1 MFLKIILTLTVTL
14 LLLTPYAYS
23 GEKRGIFV
31 LSFDDGYKNWITT
44 IAPELQRVGG
54 VATGFVNNSRIKQGH
69 ITFED
74 LLSLQNNYG
83 WEIGTHTY
91 NHYNLKAKGEL
102 ENIDTVLRKELDDS
116 ISELQS
122 QGLRIQSLVFP
133 YNMYTNDIIREA
145 LKRVTSFRRK
155 DKNPISSGIGK
166 DSSYPGRGIDSGYH
180 VPINQILT
188 WINTVHEN
196 NQLLFLNGHKILPD
210 NEFTTGKTASVTKHT
225 ITANQKI
232 EFQSD
237 SSTCLVPDIT
247 KTLEFMVL
255 VKSIKGKTV
264 TVANGNLTRFSEP
277 ETTFMIGPCMAM
289 RLSDFR
295 TVIEYASKK
304 LHFRTVS
311 EVLNIRQPGA
321 PEVDSR

>member
-1 MFLKIILTLTVTL
+1 M
-14 LLLTPYAYS
+14 
-23 GEKRGIFV
+23 

-74 LLSLQNNYG
+74 LLSLQNDYG

-91 NHYNLKAKGEL
+91 NHNNLKAQCEL
-102 ENIDTVLRKELDDS
+102 ENIHTVLRKELDYS
-116 ISELQS
+116 ISEFQS

-133 YNMYTNDIIREA
+133 FNIYTNDIIREA
-145 LKRVTSFRRK
+145 LKRVTSFRRN
-155 DKNPISSGIGK
+155 DENPISSGIGK
-166 DSSYPGRGIDSGYH
+166 DSSYPGRAIDLGNY

-196 NQLLFLNGHKILPD
+196 NQFLFLYGHQILPD
-210 NEFTTGKTASVTKHT
+210 NEFITGKTVSFTKRT
-225 ITANQKI
+225 ITTHQAI
-232 EFQSD
+232 EFPSD
-237 SSTCLVPDIT
+237 SSTCLVPNIT
-247 KTLEFMVL
+247 KPLEFMFL
-255 VKSIKGKTV
+255 VKSIKGRTV
-264 TVANGNLTRFSEP
+264 TVANGNLNRFSEP
-277 ETTFMIGPCMAM
+277 EVTFMIGPCMAM

-311 EVLNIRQPGA
+311 EVLSNRQPES
-321 PEVDSR
+321 PEVETR